1 MNSYQKLFLIFT
13 TFLLIGCVAP
23 GTTFEEVSDVKL
35 NEAIRIIKT
44 TELDKPIE
52 KTRKEAVLMVENII
66 EKSMPAAVEW
76 CEANNIPKA
85 RCKWK
90 FNYLD
95 DDMFNAFASGRNQ
108 ITYTKGL
115 MNGVASEEEVAFVIA
130 HEIGHHIGNHIANS
144 QRNIMLGSLAG
155 RILGT
160 VIEGSDE
167 LISQTTDLG
176 ARFGSLFYSRDQEK
190 EADYFSLVILNK
202 SGFDLI
208 KARDVIIRMAQQS
221 ERSERSGFF
230 DTHPTGPERLARFN
244 QTYSEFL
251 KNQLN

>member
-1 MNSYQKLFLIFT
+1 
-13 TFLLIGCVAP
+13 
-23 GTTFEEVSDVKL
+23 
-35 NEAIRIIKT
+35 
-44 TELDKPIE
+44 
-52 KTRKEAVLMVENII
+52 
-66 EKSMPAAVEW
+66 
-76 CEANNIPKA
+76 
-85 RCKWK
+85 
-90 FNYLD
+90 
-95 DDMFNAFASGRNQ
+95 
-108 ITYTKGL
+108 

-208 KARDVIIRMAQQS
+208 KARDVIIRMAKQS
-221 ERSERSGFF
+221 ERSKRSGFF

-251 KNQLN
+251 KNN